1 MSMEAKIALCKKING
16 AAMSPEQTGQY
27 LSRIGMQAP
36 ETPDLAYLSRLQM
49 AHMSHI
55 PFENLDIMDGKP
67 LSLDREVLYEKIV
80 RKRRGGVCSELNTLY
95 NWLLES
101 LGFDVV
107 SYNSRITGAAAPIQ
121 SRSHRIIGV
130 RLDGKTYLTD
140 VGYNFEHHRIP
151 LLLKAGLVQ
160 DDGECKYRLEP
171 DDFFGWILWQYR
183 PGEGWRKKLGFT
195 EEPQIDLD
203 FVPPT
208 FFAQYHP
215 DSRINK
221 SLKVSLYIDGQFHAI
236 RGGQYLLEHGG
247 IEDPVET
254 IGSKGREEQLLREVF
269 KLSRG

>member
-1 MSMEAKIALCKKING
+1 MESETAIYKKING
-16 AAMSPEQTGQY
+16 AAMSPEQIRKY
-27 LSRIGMQAP
+27 LFRIGMDASKSL
-36 ETPDLAYLSRLQM
+36 DLAYLSRLQA

-67 LSLDREVLYEKIV
+67 LSLDREALYEKIIC
-80 RKRRGGVCSELNTLY
+80 RKRGGVCSELNTLY

-107 SYNSRITGAAAPIQ
+107 SYNSRITGAAAPVQ

-130 RLDGKTYLTD
+130 RLEGETYLTD

-151 LLLKAGLVQ
+151 LLLKADLIQ
-160 DDGECKYRLEP
+160 DDGECKYRLES
-171 DDFFGWILWQYR
+171 DAFFGWIMWQYR

-221 SLKVSLYIDGQFHAI
+221 ALKVSLYIDGQFHAI
-236 RGGQYLLEHGG
+236 RSGQYLLEHGG
-247 IEDPVET
+247 VESPVED
-254 IGSKGREEQLLREVF
+254 IASREREDQLLKEIF
-269 KLSRG
+269 HLSRS

>member
-1 MSMEAKIALCKKING
+1 
-16 AAMSPEQTGQY
+16 
-27 LSRIGMQAP
+27 
-36 ETPDLAYLSRLQM
+36 
-49 AHMSHI
+49 MSHI
-55 PFENLDIMDGKP
+55 PFENIDIMDGKP
-67 LSLDREVLYEKIV
+67 LSLDRKVLYEKIID
-80 RKRRGGVCSELNTLY
+80 RKRGGVCSELNTLY

-101 LGFDVV
+101 LGFNVI
-107 SYNSRITGAAAPIQ
+107 SYNSRITGTAAPFQ
-121 SRSHRIIGV
+121 SRSHRIMGV
-130 RLDGKTYLTD
+130 RLEDCTYLTD

-171 DDFFGWILWQYR
+171 DEFFGWGMWQFR
-183 PGEGWRKKLGFT
+183 PKEGWRKKLGFT

-221 SLKVSLYIDGQFHAI
+221 SLKVSLHIHGQFHAI

-247 IEDPVET
+247 VEDPQENIT
-254 IGSKGREEQLLREVF
+254 SKERENQLLQEVF
-269 KLSRG
+269 HLTRS